1 MKGVDMHIMNI
12 FLVVYFGIY
21 GNNRNSGDEKMAKK
35 GDYTLTSGLH
45 NTF

>member
-1 MKGVDMHIMNI
+1 MHIMNI
-12 FLVVYFGIY
+12 FLVVYFSIY

-45 NTF
+45 NIF

>member
-1 MKGVDMHIMNI
+1 MHIIYI
-12 FLVVYFGIY
+12 FFVVYFGIY

-35 GDYTLTSGLH
+35 GDYTLTSGPH